1 MSIELA
7 GLAAAGASTLVAA
20 VATDAWGAI
29 RAGFA
34 RLFGRGDPARTE
46 LIGRRLDRIEQELAN
61 RSEPDLVAAR
71 QQAQTQWQARLADL
85 LEEHPD
91 AAEQLRTLIADSGV
105 AAATAGPVVQVY
117 GDAEVKADD
126 HSAAALQMRDVT
138 VGGSTNPSQPGQP
151 TG

>member
-46 LIGRRLDRIEQELAN
+46 LIERRLDRVERELAE
-61 RSEPDLVAAR
+61 RSDADLAAAR
-71 QQAQTQWQARLADL
+71 AQAQTQWQGRLADL
-85 LEEHPD
+85 LEEYPD
-91 AAEQLRTLIADSGV
+91 AAEHLRALIASSGV
-105 AAATAGPVVQVY
+105 AEASTGPVVQVY